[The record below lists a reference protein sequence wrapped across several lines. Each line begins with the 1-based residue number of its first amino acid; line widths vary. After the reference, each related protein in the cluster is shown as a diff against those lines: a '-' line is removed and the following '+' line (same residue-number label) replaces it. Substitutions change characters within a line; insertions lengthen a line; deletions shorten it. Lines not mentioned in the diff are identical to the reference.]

1 MFYWLPLMI
10 IIIYLINLYEIF
22 EYEPYIEAQYGLAE
36 ITDDYVYPTIIDN
49 FVTEEEAKYV
59 IELAREKFIPSVLFG
74 NYRMDN
80 IRNSKSIWLPTHD
93 KTISSIIQRACTK
106 VGFPFKNA
114 EGLQVV
120 KYDPNGYFKPHYD
133 TTHEIEKQSH
143 DFFSHGGH
151 RLATIIVYLN
161 DEFEGGNTH
170 FVNLQKHIKPKKY
183 GGILFYSLDKKG
195 NKCHPNSLHEGTKVL
210 SGNKYIANIWIRQNK
225 FI

>member
-1 MFYWLPLMI
+1 MFYWLPLII

-22 EYEPYIEAQYGLAE
+22 EYELYIKAQYGLAE
-36 ITDDYVYPTIIDN
+36 ITEDYVYPTIIDN
-49 FVTEEEAKYV
+49 FVTAEEAKYI
-59 IELAREKFIPSVLFG
+59 IELAHKKFVPSVLFG

-80 IRNSKSIWLPTHD
+80 IRNSKSVWLQTDD
-93 KTISSIIQRACTK
+93 KIVSSIIQRACTK
-106 VGFPFKNA
+106 VGLPFKNA

-133 TTHEIEKQSH
+133 TTHETKKQSI

-161 DEFEGGNTH
+161 DDFEGGETH
-170 FVNLQKHIKPKKY
+170 FVNLQNHIKPNKY
-183 GGILFYSLDKKG
+183 GGILFYSLDKNG

>member
-10 IIIYLINLYEIF
+10 IIIYLINLYDIF
-22 EYEPYIEAQYGLAE
+22 EYEPYIEPKYGLAE
-36 ITDDYVYPTIIDN
+36 ITDDYIYPTIIDN
-49 FVTEEEAKYV
+49 FVTEEEAKYI
-59 IELAREKFIPSVLFG
+59 IELAREKFVPSVLFG

-80 IRNSKSIWLPTHD
+80 IRNSKSIWLPAHD
-93 KTISSIIQRACTK
+93 KTIGSIIQRACTK
-106 VGFPFKNA
+106 AGLPFKNA

-183 GGILFYSLDKKG
+183 GGILFYSLDKKN
-195 NKCHPNSLHEGTKVL
+195 NKCHPYSLHEGTKVL